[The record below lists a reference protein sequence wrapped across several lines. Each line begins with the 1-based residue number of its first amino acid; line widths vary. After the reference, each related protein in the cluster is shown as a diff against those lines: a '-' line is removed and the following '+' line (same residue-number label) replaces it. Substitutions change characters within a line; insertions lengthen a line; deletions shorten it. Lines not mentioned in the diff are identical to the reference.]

1 MSLKFEQPSRATEV
15 VREIDRVIRS
25 RALNPGDKIAT
36 KGELQENYGVARAT
50 INEAIKLLLDRG
62 RITVK
67 PGPNGGL
74 FVAAANPELQLG
86 RFLLAVGE
94 DSDKVAD
101 AVALREYLETLIVQE
116 AVKHRTADDI
126 RELRGCLMDLAD
138 ACGYPDRFFDVGLVF
153 HRRIGMIT
161 PNLIL
166 RSTYCGL
173 IDFTK
178 SRVSGLY
185 RPDDTEISVYHQDR
199 VRIHADIV
207 DVIEQRDL
215 LRVIDVIA
223 AHSQP
228 RATAR
233 A

>member
-1 MSLKFEQPSRATEV
+1 MSLMFDQPSRATEV
-15 VREIDRVIRS
+15 VREIERLIRS
-25 RALNPGDKIAT
+25 HALNPGDKIAT
-36 KGELQENYGVARAT
+36 KGELQERFGVARAT

-67 PGPNGGL
+67 PGPKGGL

-94 DSDKVAD
+94 EPDRVAD
-101 AVALREYLETLIVQE
+101 AVALREYLERLVLQE
-116 AVKHRTADDI
+116 AVKHRTEEDI
-126 RELRGCLMDLAD
+126 RELRACLMDLAD
-138 ACGYPDRFFDVGLVF
+138 ACGSPPRFLEVGLAF
-153 HRRIGMIT
+153 HRRIGTIT

-178 SRVSGLY
+178 SRVADLA
-185 RPDDTEISVYHQDR
+185 RPADTETSTYHQER

-207 DVIEQRDL
+207 DVIEQGDL
-215 LRVIDVIA
+215 LRVDEVLA
-223 AHSQP
+223 AH
-228 RATAR
+228 
-233 A
+233 